1 MPFMQS
7 KNMLLY
13 EQMTSC
19 ILLSAALCIK
29 PVQEIKTKDVQKAVS
44 QAFSEGRKEMHTVWK
59 GAISFGLVNIPVR
72 MFTATED
79 RDLKFRYLHKAC
91 NTPVNYK
98 KYCPTC
104 NVNVGEDDI
113 VRGFEYE
120 PGRFVVLDETDFE
133 SAKGAANNRSIEIL
147 DFVNLSEIDPVYFD
161 KTYYL
166 SPQETG
172 AKAYNLL
179 RQAMNDTGKIAIAKV
194 TIRSKETLAAL
205 RVYKNALVMETLF
218 YAEEV
223 RPAEQIPGLPEST
236 GTNEKEL
243 DIAVK
248 LIENLTTKFE
258 PEKYTNEYKTALTEL
273 IQKKVEGKE
282 IRVAPEA
289 PKQNVIDLMEALKA
303 SLQEAAKN
311 RPAKSGTKRKT
322 AGKAV

>member
-1 MPFMQS
+1 
-7 KNMLLY
+7 
-13 EQMTSC
+13 
-19 ILLSAALCIK
+19 
-29 PVQEIKTKDVQKAVS
+29 
-44 QAFSEGRKEMHTVWK
+44 MHTVWK

-79 RDLKFRYLHKAC
+79 KDLKFRYLHKNC
-91 NTPVNYK
+91 NTPLNYK
-98 KYCPTC
+98 KFCPNC
-104 NVNVGEDDI
+104 NVNVAEDDI
-113 VRGFEYE
+113 VRGYEYE
-120 PGRFVVLDETDFE
+120 PGHFVILTEADFE
-133 SAKGAANNRSIEIL
+133 SVKGAAKSKSIEIL

-166 SPQETG
+166 SPQDTG
-172 AKAYNLL
+172 SKAYNLL
-179 RQAMNDTGKIAIAKV
+179 RQAMNDTGKIAIARV

-223 RPAEQIPGLPEST
+223 RSTEQIPGLPEVSQ
-236 GTNEKEL
+236 TNEKEL

-248 LIENLTTKFE
+248 LIDNLTAKFE
-258 PEKYTNEYKTALTEL
+258 PEKYTNEYNTALTEL

-282 IRVAPEA
+282 VRVAPEA

-303 SLQEAAKN
+303 SLQETKKKK
-311 RPAKSGTKRKT
+311 PAKGGAKKKT

>member
-1 MPFMQS
+1 
-7 KNMLLY
+7 
-13 EQMTSC
+13 
-19 ILLSAALCIK
+19 
-29 PVQEIKTKDVQKAVS
+29 
-44 QAFSEGRKEMHTVWK
+44 MHTVWK

-79 RDLKFRYLHKAC
+79 RDIKFRYLHKVC
-91 NTPVNYK
+91 NTPINYK
-98 KYCPTC
+98 KFCPTC
-104 NVNVGEDDI
+104 NTDVSEDDI

-120 PGRFVVLDETDFE
+120 PGHFVILNDADFE
-133 SAKGAANNRSIEIL
+133 AAKGSSGGKNIEIL

-179 RQAMNDTGKIAIAKV
+179 RRAMSDTGKIAIARV

-218 YAEEV
+218 YADEV
-223 RPAEQIPGLPEST
+223 RPAEQIPGLPEVT
-236 GTNEKEL
+236 ETNEKEL

-248 LIENLTTKFE
+248 LIESLTTKFE

-282 IRVAPEA
+282 IKVAPEA

-303 SLQEAAKN
+303 ILQEAAKKK
-311 RPAKSGTKRKT
+311 PAKSGARKKT